1 MEKREAKSSYMS
13 SVDIK
18 QAFAAA
24 EDAVKQGRALLLDYF
39 GKNHNVQ
46 NKEKAGL
53 VSDADKNSEALMK
66 GILKKACPEFD
77 FLGEESDFE
86 NEMSDSQNEAYLNSK
101 KPSQKPR
108 WILDP
113 LDGTTNYLHQLPIWA
128 ISLALEVDEQIQ
140 IGIVDVPMMNQ
151 TFTAIR
157 GKGAFCNG
165 KKISASGC
173 DKLEDAFMTTGF
185 VADHPEVLSEQL
197 KIFENFVWKA
207 QAIRRPGAA
216 AYDLAMV
223 AAGNFDLYWEKNIK
237 PWDVA
242 AGILLVEESQG
253 KCVNYAGESY
263 HAFQKDL
270 IAGAPEVVN
279 LFVADLKKMKNNSSK
294 L

>member
-1 MEKREAKSSYMS
+1 MENGEAKSSYMAS
-13 SVDIK
+13 IDIK

-39 GKNHNVQ
+39 GKNHNIQ
-46 NKEKAGL
+46 HKEKAGL
-53 VSDADKNSEALMK
+53 VSDADKNSETLIK
-66 GILKKACPEFD
+66 GILKKACPDFD
-77 FLGEESDFE
+77 FLGEESDYE
-86 NEMSDSQNEAYLNSK
+86 DEMSASQKETYLNSK
-101 KPSQKPR
+101 KPSKKPR

-113 LDGTTNYLHQLPIWA
+113 LDGTTNYLHQLPMWA
-128 ISLALEVDEQIQ
+128 ISLALEVDEEIQ

-157 GKGAFCNG
+157 GQGAFCNG
-165 KKISASGC
+165 KRLSTSEC
-173 DKLEDAFMTTGF
+173 EKLEDAFMTTGF

-197 KIFENFVWKA
+197 KIFEHFVWKA

-223 AAGNFDLYWEKNIK
+223 AAGNFDVYWEKNIK

-242 AGILLVEESQG
+242 AGILLVEEARG
-253 KCVNYAGESY
+253 KCTNYAGGKY

-270 IAGAPEVVN
+270 IAGTPKVVD
-279 LFVADLKKMKNNSSK
+279 LFVSDLKNIKR
-294 L
+294 